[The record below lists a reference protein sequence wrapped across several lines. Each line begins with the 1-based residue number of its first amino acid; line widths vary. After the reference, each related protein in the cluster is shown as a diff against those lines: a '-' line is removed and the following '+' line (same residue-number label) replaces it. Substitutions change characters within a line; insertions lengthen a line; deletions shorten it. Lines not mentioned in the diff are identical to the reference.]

1 MTTTS
6 ELNLPCP
13 DDTWRAW
20 QGNCYKWS
28 GYNNIDTWQ
37 GAYYQC
43 RQAEADANWFT
54 QANLVSIHSEEEE
67 KFLNELSGEGT
78 YYIGGII
85 SDRQGSLLWN
95 DRSEVIILLIFSLFP
110 IISDLMILIVIGELQ
125 TLHQQWPCKV
135 R

>member
-28 GYNNIDTWQ
+28 GYNNIDTWG
-37 GAYYQC
+37 GAYQQC
-43 RQAEADANWFT
+43 RQQAEVDAEWFAK
-54 QANLVSIHSEEEE
+54 ANLVSIHSEEEE

-95 DRSEVIILLIFSLFP
+95 DRSEVNILVTITIDLLILF
-110 IISDLMILIVIGELQ
+110 VKGELQ
-125 TLHQQWPCKV
+125 TLHRQWSCKV
-135 R
+135 